1 MRSLSHIAS
10 CFRANCSSVT
20 EEVQDYILYYRYEGV
35 LYEIH
40 LVDTPGFDDGHV
52 TDAPVLSRI
61 AAYVNTIFKLKKKLA
76 RVLYLHDITKAKV
89 GGAALRNL
97 RMLEQMIGESSY
109 DNCTLVTTKWGCSNS
124 PQDEEEH
131 EKTLSGTEKYF
142 GAMLQKG
149 AKMMRFHPKTK
160 ESALKIITP
169 YLKNK
174 FTLYISYEMVDPH
187 GPKLALGETRAG
199 KIVAD
204 NVENVKKLAQ
214 TKMELAKNEHAQEI
228 LKQEFDVALFDEF
241 NQKRKK
247 LRRKVNM
254 QKSFRWVMRITI
266 VGGSIAATVLTLG
279 PGASTFVL
287 EPMFEKVVR
296 PQKKEEK
303 KAWKDLK
310 ADFARK
316 SQNASALK
324 NTDPNWIFDKHVKQP
339 DDLER
344 YSLKSGRSELDVMEV
359 AKQGKMVGFATSDSL
374 KTTLDLAS
382 LAASESSEESE
393 CDDESLGFDLENL
406 SILP

>member
-1 MRSLSHIAS
+1 M
-10 CFRANCSSVT
+10 
-20 EEVQDYILYYRYEGV
+20 
-35 LYEIH
+35 
-40 LVDTPGFDDGHV
+40 VDSPGFDDGLV
-52 TDAPVLSRI
+52 TDAGVLSRI
-61 AAYVNTIFKLKKKLA
+61 ATYVNTIFKLKKKLA
-76 RVLYLHDITKAKV
+76 GVLYLHDITKEKV
-89 GGAALRNL
+89 GGVGLRNL
-97 RMLEQMIGESSY
+97 RMLEQMIGEKSY
-109 DNCTLVTTKWGCSNS
+109 DNCTLVTTKWGCSNN
-124 PQDEEEH
+124 PQDEEER

-174 FTLYISYEMVDPH
+174 FTLHISQEMVDPS
-187 GPKLALGETRAG
+187 GPKLALGETKAG
-199 KIVAD
+199 KVVAD
-204 NVENVKKLAQ
+204 NVENSEKLAQ
-214 TKMELAKNEHAQEI
+214 TKLELAKVEHAQEI
-228 LKQEFDVALFDEF
+228 LEQKFDVALFDEF

-279 PGASTFVL
+279 PGASAFVL
-287 EPMFEKVVR
+287 EPAFEKVVR
-296 PQKKEEK
+296 PQVKEEK
-303 KAWKDLK
+303 KAWNNLK

-324 NTDPNWIFDKHVKQP
+324 DTDPDWILDKDVKQL

-344 YSLKSGRSELDVMEV
+344 YSLKSHRSELDVMEV
-359 AKQGKMVGFATSDSL
+359 AQQGKMVGFATSESL
-374 KTTLDLAS
+374 KSTLDLAR
-382 LAASESSEESE
+382 LAVSESSEESE
-393 CDDESLGFDLENL
+393 SDAEVLGSDLGNL